1 MPGKSWEKPRA
12 EVPKAA
18 KAPWEMIPVDGER
31 VGLVS
36 EFVKDGSTDGCEM
49 AK

>member
-18 KAPWEMIPVDGER
+18 KAPWEMIPGIGEGVSR
-31 VGLVS
+31 VASREYQEKGVGEDLP
-36 EFVKDGSTDGCEM
+36 
-49 AK
+49 